1 VLSRSP
7 PSTFSSESPTIRRT
21 WLPLAGV
28 AAPVRFTVGGIGRN
42 LSRRLSQA
50 HLQPQNAG
58 ITRGLARI
66 EARSVPFMPCA
77 KIAPMRE
84 TDLPRRASFS
94 GDFASKDVSVLL
106 LHQRRCCPEDSSP
119 YQSAPERGT
128 TSLTGLSK
136 RSEGHT
142 HNDCK
147 LVAPPKEGPGFHA
160 IARST
165 QILARKEEPE
175 GRTGRDGSRVETL
188 GRLAPNETNLWLR
201 SEKTREWTY
210 AAFREIGRP

>member
-1 VLSRSP
+1 LILTHSG
-7 PSTFSSESPTIRRT
+7 TLNEF
-21 WLPLAGV
+21 
-28 AAPVRFTVGGIGRN
+28 GR
-42 LSRRLSQA
+42 
-50 HLQPQNAG
+50 P
-58 ITRGLARI
+58 
-66 EARSVPFMPCA
+66 
-77 KIAPMRE
+77 K
-84 TDLPRRASFS
+84 
-94 GDFASKDVSVLL
+94 K
-106 LHQRRCCPEDSSP
+106 
-119 YQSAPERGT
+119 
-128 TSLTGLSK
+128 
-136 RSEGHT
+136 
-142 HNDCK
+142 NDYCK